1 MSSSEKVVS
10 SSEEVVSSS
19 EEVVKLWWSSKA
31 PCMRSVC
38 RRVLQTKIIWDLS
51 YCDICNKLIVH
62 GSKCR
67 GCNKKCHR
75 GCIQKLTTFCEKVP
89 FPEKQLNAETEKMK
103 K

>member
-1 MSSSEKVVS
+1 VSSSEKVVS

-51 YCDICNKLIVH
+51 YCDISVEAVIRSV
-62 GSKCR
+62 
-67 GCNKKCHR
+67 
-75 GCIQKLTTFCEKVP
+75 
-89 FPEKQLNAETEKMK
+89 TEDAYRN
-103 K
+103 